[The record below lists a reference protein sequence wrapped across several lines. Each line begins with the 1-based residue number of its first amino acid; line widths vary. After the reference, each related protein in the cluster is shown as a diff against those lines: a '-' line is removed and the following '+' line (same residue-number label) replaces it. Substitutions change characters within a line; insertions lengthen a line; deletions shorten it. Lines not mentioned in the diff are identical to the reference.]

1 MYRKAY
7 AHTRQFI
14 SGLLLAIFVLVN
26 ITKALHTHH
35 SFGRYH
41 FCESKNAIVKTGAIH
56 NACAICEFQLAK
68 DASLTGQ
75 LIFVIAPVQVSP
87 TYCRLLTAINP
98 DRFLYVDGRGPP
110 QA

>member
-1 MYRKAY
+1 MYRKAH

-14 SGLLLAIFVLVN
+14 SGVLLAIVVLVN
-26 ITKALHTHH
+26 ITKTLHTNH
-35 SFGRYH
+35 SSGLYH
-41 FCESKNAIVKTGAIH
+41 FCKNENAIVKTGAIH

-68 DASLTGQ
+68 DAPFTGE
-75 LIFVIAPVQVSP
+75 LIFTIAPVQISP

-98 DRFLYVDGRGPP
+98 DRLLCVDGRGPP